1 MRRGTADRPANGHP
15 FNRMQT
21 EKKRVRTQS
30 RRAVT
35 VVSVVVAIALA
46 VMAYFVYATAHNNQ
60 ILADRVEMY
69 KEHFISV
76 SPEQRSETIDAAY
89 LYNADLSARPFT
101 PPPIGHDSE
110 HERWGEYSD
119 QLAGV
124 DGLMATIT
132 IPSQDIALPVYHG
145 TSDEVLNKG
154 AGHMFG
160 THLPVGGPSPEETGT
175 YANVLNTKGI
185 TTAISAHTG
194 LHNKSMF
201 DNVQYMENGDMAYIR
216 VAGETVGYR
225 KVSDK
230 VVAPEAL
237 DAIDIVPGKD
247 YLQLITCTPYGINFN
262 RLVVTLE
269 RVEVSDTDIAD
280 IADAPVPG
288 ITSNVSGLSLAMLGV
303 SAVTVLAWFLVIL
316 WERHTRKRSY
326 KVIDARFHKAMAEE
340 AGAAA

>member
-15 FNRMQT
+15 FNRMQM

-46 VMAYFVYATAHNNQ
+46 VMGYFIYATNHNNQ
-60 ILADRVEMY
+60 LLADRVEMY
-69 KEHFISV
+69 KEHFISD
-76 SPEQRSETIDAAY
+76 SPEQRNEMIDAAY
-89 LYNADLSARPFT
+89 RYNADLSARPFT

-110 HERWGEYSD
+110 HERWDEYSE

-124 DGLMATIT
+124 DGLMATVT
-132 IPSQDIALPVYHG
+132 IPSQNIALPIYHG
-145 TSDEVLNKG
+145 TSDETLRKG
-154 AGHMFG
+154 AGHLFG
-160 THLPVGGPSPEETGT
+160 THLPVGGPSPEESGT
-175 YANVLNTKGI
+175 YADVLNTKGI
-185 TTAISAHTG
+185 TAVISAHTG
-194 LHNKSMF
+194 MSNVSMF
-201 DNVQYMENGDMAYIR
+201 DNVQYMENGDMAHIH
-216 VAGETVGYR
+216 VAGETVSYR

-247 YLQLITCTPYGINFN
+247 YLQLITCTPYGINAN

-269 RVEVSDTDIAD
+269 RVDVSDTD

-288 ITSNVSGLSLAMLGV
+288 ITDNVSGLSLAMMGV
-303 SAVTVLAWFLVIL
+303 SAVTVLAWILAML

-326 KVIDARFHKAMAEE
+326 KAIDARFHKAMAEE
-340 AGAAA
+340 AGATA